1 MAEEDDPSGGGGP
14 TQKNVDLAK
23 ELAGAM
29 SDAASSVD
37 EAGKSLTEAEM
48 SAKSWLETSRKLAQ
62 QAVSDLETKLKIAQ
76 TEGDILRTATIA
88 KDIKAKTLQFEIE
101 NKETLETRVKLD
113 DDARRLRQLELE
125 SMQARN
131 ELIKKAIS
139 LTGQLGGK
147 ISSLSGETIKGTKGI
162 SDLLKQLA
170 DAKGEP
176 GFFAGMTE
184 QMKGANRVAIAQGVI
199 GTGLLAIGKL
209 SFDQTIKQAFALD
222 KVNAAFTAQTGI
234 IGPLRDQIGTLY
246 QQNLALGMSMED
258 VSKSTGA
265 LAGGFS
271 EFVALNPNVQRA
283 VTEQTVLLEKIGV
296 SSATSAKMMNE
307 LTKSMG
313 MTTGEAMATTRSI
326 TSLGI
331 QLGIPGDVINQ
342 KFVAALPKLRVY
354 GDRAVEV
361 FRDLAIAARET
372 GTSVES
378 LIGTFGDSMNTFEG
392 SAQVAGKLN
401 AVLGTDMFSSTELL
415 MATEAERMQIM
426 KERMAM
432 SGVDFANL
440 SKYQQIALANAAGI
454 SDVNEAAKIFGN
466 TQSEVGMQIGSLTM
480 TTAELEERSQKARS
494 VQDKLKFAIQSFAVA
509 LEPVVGLLAKAGN
522 GLVSFTEFMA
532 KGAETTKGK
541 WTKAL
546 IMSGIFI
553 VGAILIYRKFRKTKD
568 KLTDATEKETEAT
581 EGLTGALKEKLKVQ
595 ALSVIANNLEARAI
609 DKVTVA
615 LRRRG
620 AAGRVAGGMG
630 GFGRM
635 PGGGV
640 MTPTGVRAAGT
651 ATRAATPAAARTA
664 ARAAAPAAAR
674 TAGRAGLQAAGGFA
688 AGGLGLG
695 ARTGARR
702 AGVKLGAS
710 ALKSGLKKIPFLGAL
725 MGIGFG
731 AQRAMRGDLL
741 GAGMEVVS
749 GVASILPGAGTAA
762 SLGIDAAL
770 LARDMGGASAPSAPA
785 SAAAGGI
792 TTQEGLVN
800 VHPQEAIVPLDQL
813 MSKFDQLISAVGS
826 PAGGSGEMVVKVMLN
841 ERELG
846 EAVVPLIDRRVLGE
860 V

>member
-29 SDAASSVD
+29 SDTASSVD
-37 EAGKSLTEAEM
+37 EAGKSLSAAEM
-48 SAKSWLETSRKLAQ
+48 STASWLETSRKIALQNIA
-62 QAVSDLETKLKIAQ
+62 DLETKLQLAQ
-76 TEGDILRTATIA
+76 AEGDILRTATIA
-88 KDIKAKTLQFEIE
+88 KDIKAKTLEFEIK
-101 NKETLETRVKLD
+101 NKETLKGGVEIEED
-113 DDARRLRQLELE
+113 RLQVMQLQLE

-170 DAKGEP
+170 DAQGEP

-509 LEPVVGLLAKAGN
+509 LEPVVGLLATAGN
-522 GLVSFTEFMA
+522 QLVSFTEFMA

-609 DKVTVA
+609 DRVTTA

-620 AAGRVAGGMG
+620 AAGRAAGGMG

-651 ATRAATPAAARTA
+651 AT
-664 ARAAAPAAAR
+664 RAAAPAAAR

-702 AGVKLGAS
+702 AGVKLGGAV
-710 ALKSGLKKIPFLGAL
+710 LLRGLKKIPFLGAL

-741 GAGMEVVS
+741 GAGMEVAS

-770 LARDMGGASAPSAPA
+770 VARDMGGASAPSTPA
-785 SAAAGGI
+785 SAATGGI

-800 VHPQEAIVPLDQL
+800 IHPQEAIVPLDQL
-813 MSKFDQLISAVGS
+813 MSKFDQLISAVGNPGS
-826 PAGGSGEMVVKVMLN
+826 GGGEMVVKVMLN